1 VEPAEIKAAQAQVS
15 RFSSECNVWAPMYRQ
30 RTLNGLDSSRADAAA
45 SSRIAL
51 DSLFAAWRDF
61 VANDNDGR
69 PVVILGHSQGAAIA
83 INLLQQQFDN
93 DPAMRAKLVSAVIL
107 GGNVQVPTGQDV
119 GGSFQH
125 IPACR
130 ATDQTECVIAFSS
143 FPSPPP
149 ADALF
154 GVAGQGV
161 SLMSGQTVSE
171 GQQVLCTTPAA
182 LAASSSVAPL
192 DPFLWIA
199 DRPSRAVLSTDWVE
213 FPDLYTGQCRSTA
226 DASWLQITDVGSESD
241 QRTRLTE
248 PSGPAW
254 GFHEFD
260 FNVGLGD
267 LVRDVHAQIAA
278 YLAAH
283 PG

>member
-1 VEPAEIKAAQAQVS
+1 
-15 RFSSECNVWAPMYRQ
+15 MYRQ
-30 RTLNGLDSSRADAAA
+30 RTLNGLDSSPADALA

-51 DSLFAAWRDF
+51 DSLLAAWRDF

-69 PVVILGHSQGAAIA
+69 PIVILGHSQGAAFA
-83 INLLQQQFDN
+83 INLLQQQVDD
-93 DPAMRAKLVSAVIL
+93 DPAMRARLVSVVIL
-107 GGNVQVPTGQDV
+107 GGNVQVPTGHDV
-119 GGSFQH
+119 GGSFQN

-130 ATDQTECVIAFSS
+130 APDQTGCVIAFSS

-149 ADALF
+149 ADAVF

-161 SLMSGQTVSE
+161 SLQSGQTAKA
-171 GQQVLCTTPAA
+171 GQQVLCTNPAD
-182 LAASSSVAPL
+182 LAAGSRVVPL

-213 FPDLYTGQCRSTA
+213 FPDLYTGQCLSTA
-226 DASWLQITDVGSESD
+226 DASWLQVTDVGSESD
-241 QRTRLTE
+241 HRTRLTE

-254 GFHEFD
+254 GFHVFD
-260 FNVGLGD
+260 FNIALGD

-283 PG
+283 PA